1 MRFLYRG
8 TILKREKNLTFSR
21 LFYHIQIR
29 GHLKIPGRG
38 DWCHWFVCLIF
49 AFLKRTKE
57 QKCKDSGND
66 KVTERMNSE
75 LRELEGKCK
84 KNNTVQK
91 HMQVLGPQGGGRLG
105 RPLPEARGGKRQA
118 KEMN

>member
-1 MRFLYRG
+1 
-8 TILKREKNLTFSR
+8 
-21 LFYHIQIR
+21 
-29 GHLKIPGRG
+29 
-38 DWCHWFVCLIF
+38 
-49 AFLKRTKE
+49 
-57 QKCKDSGND
+57 
-66 KVTERMNSE
+66 MNSE